1 MWYYF
6 GEWRRIFL
14 RKTYASDLKNQ
25 RPSPSWRGEQ
35 AGEQEASR
43 YQSPEPTENMTAD
56 RVSEYLLTDSI
67 NPRLI
72 TFVVF
77 HIVQLHL
84 KFLAVSQMN

>member
-84 KFLAVSQMN
+84 K